1 MEGRPLSL
9 GDARAMLRARS
20 LEAESDRWQYVHGR
34 CWQDG
39 TPYTNITS
47 AAGLASRAE
56 TKLDEVHYLFTSYGV
71 IDADEADR
79 IVAETRARTRAEL
92 DAEWLK
98 PAEQS
103 LSNRSTLRLWCFSCG
118 KAASTE
124 FVPVGDWVLRGTVEC
139 PECCAAQAD
148 EPATEP
154 RAFDR
159 DDFEDGL
166 EPAAPFVGEDEETH
180 DA

>member
-1 MEGRPLSL
+1 MEGKKLGA
-9 GDARAMLRARS
+9 GDARDVLRIRAS
-20 LEAESDRWQYVHGR
+20 CAEEARWQYAHGR
-34 CWQDG
+34 SWKDG
-39 TPYTNITS
+39 SPDTNLGI
-47 AAGLASRAE
+47 AANLALGRETALLEVYFLFASR
-56 TKLDEVHYLFTSYGV
+56 GV
-71 IDADEADR
+71 IDANEADR
-79 IVAETRARTRAEL
+79 ILAEKRAAIRAEL
-92 DAEWLK
+92 DSRWLK
-98 PAEQS
+98 PTEQP
-103 LSNRSTLRLWCFSCG
+103 LSNRSTLRLRCFSCG